1 MWSLEDRFV
10 AQMQL
15 LVTAS
20 VSAFRSR
27 IESPNDSLELV
38 DMPRFAVGELGVR
51 GLSIPASML
60 VGLDGT
66 ALERIRD
73 EADRA
78 RCPTLLLFEDE
89 GFDLGTADSATRA
102 AAVDRIGRLA
112 RAASMLGCANLGI
125 ACTGPDEEV
134 RFDLAAVALREVM
147 QRIDRHDV
155 NLLLG
160 NHPGLTEDPDR
171 LTELI
176 KKVGGFRIGSL
187 PDFRTAHDSG
197 DYAGNLRRLAPYAGT
212 IMATV
217 SGSAR
222 GKRPAAASKDKTPF
236 DVVEGLR
243 AVLAVGYQHAISLDH
258 AGGKNAAA
266 AIIAARERL
275 ERYPPRRVGRDHL
288 VERRVALRAS
298 SHGALPRGSRGSS
311 GRGLGRGGQP
321 GCHPRVKKKKRL
333 SSVSA

>member
-1 MWSLEDRFV
+1 MIHLKWSTTSLEDRFL
-10 AQMQL
+10 AQIQL

-20 VSAFRSR
+20 VAAFRSR
-27 IESPNDSLELV
+27 IESPDDPLEMV
-38 DMPRFAVGELGVR
+38 DMPRFAVSELGVR

-60 VGLDGT
+60 TGLDAT

-78 RCPTLLLFEDE
+78 RCPTLLLYEE
-89 GFDLGTADSATRA
+89 AGFDLGTTDAATRA
-102 AAVDRIGRLA
+102 AAIDRIGRLA

-125 ACTGPDEEV
+125 ACSGANDEV

-147 QRIDRHDV
+147 RKIDRHDV

-217 SGSAR
+217 GASAR
-222 GKRPAAASKDKTPF
+222 GRKPAAASKDKTPF

-243 AVLAVGYQHAISLDH
+243 SVLAVGYQHAISLDH
-258 AGGKNAAA
+258 AGGKHAAA
-266 AIIAARERL
+266 AIIAARELL
-275 ERYPPRRVGRDHL
+275 EEGL
-288 VERRVALRAS
+288 E
-298 SHGALPRGSRGSS
+298 SHAEGE
-311 GRGLGRGGQP
+311 
-321 GCHPRVKKKKRL
+321 
-333 SSVSA
+333 